1 MACRRP
7 WGRPLGAPVWAFRA
21 LRLPEGQD
29 ESVAGYRAGYMLSRR
44 LEFAVKRPVFIG
56 SSSPSGPTT
65 FPDSRLFIPKQPAP
79 YINQQDVGL
88 HGLDQPPSLGKVVG
102 FTDQL

>member
-1 MACRRP
+1 VRRISYGSRP
-7 WGRPLGAPVWAFRA
+7 KFAAPIRWVSGR
-21 LRLPEGQD
+21 
-29 ESVAGYRAGYMLSRR
+29 
-44 LEFAVKRPVFIG
+44 
-56 SSSPSGPTT
+56 TT
-65 FPDSRLFIPKQPAP
+65 FPDSRLFIPKQPAR